1 MKFVQYTLTKDA
13 SLFFIDDSQV
23 QEFTNLFHEHCHD
36 LEFEKGLLNEKDVI
50 HNCLNLWLMMR
61 HLSKDVM
68 ESMEK
73 TMYYTGDFLIF
84 DAIRKNKFFQQ
95 IKNTLVDDQIR
106 QCQVASCLANQLNV
120 WLYEKVGSLK
130 SLTLFNDPNQT
141 YFLLHRNAH
150 LWENRDFLDEVAMYT
165 KRVTNALADR
175 ERFVQI
181 FKHVFQQ
188 LDQFEVQEEK
198 I

>member
-1 MKFVQYTLTKDA
+1 
-13 SLFFIDDSQV
+13 
-23 QEFTNLFHEHCHD
+23 
-36 LEFEKGLLNEKDVI
+36 
-50 HNCLNLWLMMR
+50 MMR
-61 HLSKDVM
+61 RLSKDVM

-130 SLTLFNDPNQT
+130 SLTLFNDPNQP
-141 YFLLHRNAH
+141 YFLLHRNAY

-175 ERFVQI
+175 ERFGQI
-181 FKHVFQQ
+181 FKHAFQQ